1 MKRTVTVNMMP
12 TGRVYT
18 YPEVRKLLE
27 DQRKRMIEEVDKKQD
42 VIRDAMVYDE
52 ILTNMYIHLET
63 LRRMGFQ
70 RGALENFILR
80 VAEVSD
86 EINSD
91 QLDYADLEKGID
103 DLLGYHL
110 KDEGLYQDLKER
122 AERK

>member
-1 MKRTVTVNMMP
+1 MLRAWRRT
-12 TGRVYT
+12 
-18 YPEVRKLLE
+18 
-27 DQRKRMIEEVDKKQD
+27 IEEVDKKQD

-52 ILTNMYIHLET
+52 MLTNMYVHLET

>member
-12 TGRVYT
+12 AGRVYT

-52 ILTNMYIHLET
+52 MLTNMYVHLET

-70 RGALENFILR
+70 RGALENFIFR